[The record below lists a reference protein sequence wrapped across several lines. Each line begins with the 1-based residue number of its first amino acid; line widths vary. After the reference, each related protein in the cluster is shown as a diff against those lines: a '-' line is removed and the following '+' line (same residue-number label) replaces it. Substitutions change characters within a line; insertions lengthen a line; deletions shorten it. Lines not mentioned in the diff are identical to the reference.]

1 MEKKNKIV
9 LIVVILIVLAGLIY
23 FEPMLTK
30 QIPIETIK
38 LGDTDTGTVMK
49 NIYGNAS
56 ANNTIALITGI
67 HPRETLSI
75 EPEIKAA
82 KEYVRDHPDIKILHY
97 QVDVTKDAQDYEK
110 GRYNGEHL
118 VQDYVNDDVAS
129 SDADCVIISH
139 SHIESYGEG
148 FYVAT
153 PAMDNAS
160 VEISEKINAT
170 SDFNYYP
177 KTGNETYK
185 STSAQLVSIPIAES
199 GHPTFVYEIPED
211 ISQQQSTDKTK
222 ELFEMMVK
230 FACN

>member
-38 LGDTDTGTVMK
+38 LGDTDTGTVVK

-82 KEYVRDHPDIKILHY
+82 KEYVRDHPDVKILHY